1 LEAVVLETDAPDMA
15 PAMHPH
21 QRNSPEYLPEI
32 CAELARLMGVTA
44 DQLAEASSCNAEELF
59 GWRH

>member
-1 LEAVVLETDAPDMA
+1 MA

-32 CAELARLMGVTA
+32 CAELARLMNVEPE
-44 DQLAEASSCNAEELF
+44 QLAEASSRNAAELF
-59 GWRH
+59 GWAL